1 MRLVRITTNYP
12 TYIKDFYSKN
22 PHLKDA
28 SYVSQHREMMKEGF
42 GWADFWDRA
51 LEPIGYEVTNYIA
64 NAEIM
69 QKQWAA
75 ENHLL
80 INQNNWFEEI
90 ILAQIKKFQPD
101 ILFVD
106 DYISFSKDF
115 LVSLKTIC
123 SSIKL
128 TLGWCGAP
136 FKSSDI
142 FSAYDIVLSNIP
154 ELVLYFQE
162 CGFQA
167 KYVRH
172 AFSPSVLKGIDLNRP
187 KDINFSFIG
196 SILPGKS
203 LHNQRI
209 NLIKKLIK
217 DVDLELF
224 CHVPH
229 HGYVDKFL
237 DPLKEVTYASIQ
249 NLAKVANIKKILKQI
264 PKIKNYVD
272 LNESSISLKYLD
284 TEIVSKAKPP
294 LFGLEMFQV
303 LASSKISLNNHI
315 DISRNSASNMRLFE
329 VTGVGTCLLTDWKPN
344 LQEIFDIDR
353 EIVTYSSIEECVEKI
368 RWLLNNPRAIE
379 AIAKAGQTRTLK
391 DHTFDNRALV
401 LDEIMQD
408 FLKRA

>member
-12 TYIKDFYSKN
+12 TYIKCFYSKN
-22 PHLKDA
+22 THLKNA
-28 SYVSQHREMMKEGF
+28 SYDLQHREIMKDSF

-69 QKQWAA
+69 QKQWAI
-75 ENHLL
+75 ENHLP
-80 INQNNWFEEI
+80 ISQNNWFEEI
-90 ILAQIKKFQPD
+90 IVAQIKEFQPD

-106 DYISFSKDF
+106 DYISFSKNF
-115 LVSLKTIC
+115 LISLKSIC
-123 SSIKL
+123 GSIKL
-128 TLGWCGAP
+128 VLGWCGAP
-136 FKSSDI
+136 FQSADV

-154 ELVLYFQE
+154 ELVLHFQE

-172 AFSPSVLKGIDLNRP
+172 AFSPSVLKGIDLTRQ
-187 KDINFSFIG
+187 KDIGSSFIG

-224 CHVPH
+224 CHVPTY
-229 HGYVDKFL
+229 GYVDKVL
-237 DPLKEVTYASIQ
+237 DPLKEVAYGSIQ
-249 NLAKVANIKKILKQI
+249 SLARLTNIRKILTRI
-264 PKIKNYVD
+264 PKIKNYVG
-272 LNESSISLKYLD
+272 LNESPISLKYLD
-284 TEIVSKAKPP
+284 AEIVSKAKPP

-303 LASSKISLNNHI
+303 LANSKISLNNHI

-368 RWLLNNPRAIE
+368 RWLLDNPRAIE

-391 DHTFDNRALV
+391 DHTFDNRALI
-401 LDEIMQD
+401 LDEIVQD